1 MLLQRF
7 TFTSVGIAGGNM

>member
-7 TFTSVGIAGGNM
+7 TFTSVGVVGGNM